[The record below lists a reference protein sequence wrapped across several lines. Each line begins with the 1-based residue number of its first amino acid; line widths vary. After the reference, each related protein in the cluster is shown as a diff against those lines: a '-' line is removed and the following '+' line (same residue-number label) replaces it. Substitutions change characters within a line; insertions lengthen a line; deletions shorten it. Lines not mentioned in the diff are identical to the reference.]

1 MDPAGL
7 YGGDPD
13 YEDWANS
20 PAGLRKLNVGFV
32 YENYLFSEYKSLG
45 MIPIGFTPAGADSRD
60 FCRFRT
66 YGWRLLTT

>member
-1 MDPAGL
+1 MGSTKKKTSKIQLNKINRGKRLFFHNSRVELDPAGL

-32 YENYLFSEYKSLG
+32 YEKLSF
-45 MIPIGFTPAGADSRD
+45 
-60 FCRFRT
+60 FRI
-66 YGWRLLTT
+66 